1 MPAMKFGEI
10 KERLKEFRSAAESV
24 REILLANA
32 VMVAEIPAPTFRE
45 AQRVRF
51 IEDRF
56 SECGLQNCST
66 DEVGN
71 GFGILNGD
79 PGEKQILLVAH
90 ADTVFDEKADHTI
103 AMLSDRMTGPGVG
116 DNSLGLAVLASLPI
130 LLEKLQIRL
139 KSNLLLMAASRSLGR
154 GNLEGLRFFLNNNR
168 QPIASAL
175 CVEGVKLGRL
185 SYSSIGMLRGE
196 INVHVSEMYDWTRFG
211 AAGAIITLNDVINK
225 INRIPLPKRPK
236 TSIVL
241 GTIEGGTSYNNI
253 ATHSRLRF
261 EIRSESAEIV
271 NAIHEEINDRIT
283 EIALETSAEVTLDI
297 IARRE
302 PGGIDFRHPLV
313 RRSRDILKAL
323 QIEPRVAPSTSE
335 LAELIRHEIP
345 AITLGLTTGTN
356 LNQVNEEVLINPI
369 FDGVAQLLGL
379 LIAMDEGLCDEH

>member
-1 MPAMKFGEI
+1 MKFSEI
-10 KERLKEFRSAAESV
+10 RSQLEVYRNAAESI

-32 VMVAEIPAPTFRE
+32 VMIGEIPAPTFHE
-45 AQRVRF
+45 DQRVRF

-71 GFGILNGD
+71 GFGILNGEA
-79 PGEKQILLVAH
+79 GERQILLIAH
-90 ADTVFDEKADHTI
+90 ADTIFSEKTDHTI
-103 AMLSDRMTGPGVG
+103 SLLADRMIGPGVG

-130 LLEKLQIRL
+130 LLERLDIRL
-139 KSNLLLMAASRSLGR
+139 KSNVILMAASRSLGR
-154 GNLEGLRFFLNNNR
+154 GNLEGLRFFLDNNKL
-168 QPIASAL
+168 PISSAL

-196 INVHVSEMYDWTRFG
+196 IEVRVPEMYDWTRFG

-241 GTIEGGTSYNNI
+241 GSIEGGASFNNI
-253 ATHSRLRF
+253 ATHSLLRF
-261 EIRSESAEIV
+261 EIRSESAEV
-271 NAIHEEINDRIT
+271 VHDIHEEIRDRIT
-283 EIALETSAEVTLDI
+283 EMSLETAAEVSLDI
-297 IARRE
+297 VARRE

-313 RRSRDILKAL
+313 HRSREILKAL
-323 QIEPRVAPSTSE
+323 HIEPRVAPSTSE
-335 LAELIRHEIP
+335 LSELIRHKIP
-345 AITLGLTTGTN
+345 AITLGLTTGAH
-356 LNQVNEEVLINPI
+356 LNHTNEEVLIEPI
-369 FDGVAQLLGL
+369 FTGIAQLLGM